1 MLGPILCVT
10 STTQD
15 LDRAL
20 AAYQSALG
28 YRLVD
33 SGRVSPD
40 QATSWQ
46 APKAAGRRFGIL
58 APGDGEIV
66 HLRLIENPQAP
77 YIPAHATF
85 GWNVSEFNVGAVADL
100 AKDLA
105 GGPFRHVAGPAPLSM
120 NTDITAMQALG
131 PDGELVYFTQIDPT
145 EKTKHLPHRDKGVG
159 RVFIMV
165 LGVRDYQAARREF
178 DQHFGSE
185 MTDPIPFSSPR
196 LSGPL
201 NLPDDH
207 IFQLGLV
214 RLPGKF
220 SLEIDELGDFAKTRP
235 VNDGDLPPGISIV
248 SFSIKSFDQVAA
260 TFGQNAYQA
269 GAPFGTQRAIL
280 VRGPGDALFE
290 LVEQTY

>member
-20 AAYQSALG
+20 GAYQSALG
-28 YRLVD
+28 YRLVET
-33 SGRVSPD
+33 GRISPE
-40 QATSWQ
+40 QAGFWQ
-46 APKAAGRRFGIL
+46 APKTAGRRFGIL
-58 APGDGEIV
+58 APADGEIV
-66 HLRLIENPQAP
+66 HLRLIENPLAAH
-77 YIPAHATF
+77 IPAHATF
-85 GWNVSEFNVGAVADL
+85 GWNVTEFNVGAVGEL

-145 EKTKHLPHRDKGVG
+145 EKTKHLPHRDQGVG

-165 LGVRDYQAARREF
+165 LGVRDYQAARSDF
-178 DQHFGSE
+178 DQHFGSK

-207 IFQLGLV
+207 AFQLGLV

-220 SLEIDELGDFAKTRP
+220 SLEIDELGDFAKARP
-235 VNDGDLPPGISIV
+235 VNDGDLPPGIAIV
-248 SFSIKSFDQVAA
+248 SFGIKSFDQVAA
-260 TFGQNAYQA
+260 TFGQNAHQA
-269 GAPFGTQRAIL
+269 GAPFGTQRAVI